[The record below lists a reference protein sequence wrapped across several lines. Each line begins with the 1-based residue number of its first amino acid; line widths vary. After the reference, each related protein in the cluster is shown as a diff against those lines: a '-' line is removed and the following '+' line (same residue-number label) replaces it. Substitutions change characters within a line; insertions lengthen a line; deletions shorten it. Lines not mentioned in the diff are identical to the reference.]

1 MELIDQSSDAGFHHC
16 DFEIHQQTNRVSGKL
31 EISYQLS
38 FMNWE
43 NSFDGLEFDYDQIFN
58 NHIHN
63 ISAIESHALVI
74 QRQRHLPFERQL
86 YFFEFITQTFLIR

>member
-43 NSFDGLEFDYDQIFN
+43 NSFDGLEFDYDWSLAACVNPTKASSFLRAAPLAITA
-58 NHIHN
+58 
-63 ISAIESHALVI
+63 SAFCTPPARVGASPA
-74 QRQRHLPFERQL
+74 
-86 YFFEFITQTFLIR
+86 T